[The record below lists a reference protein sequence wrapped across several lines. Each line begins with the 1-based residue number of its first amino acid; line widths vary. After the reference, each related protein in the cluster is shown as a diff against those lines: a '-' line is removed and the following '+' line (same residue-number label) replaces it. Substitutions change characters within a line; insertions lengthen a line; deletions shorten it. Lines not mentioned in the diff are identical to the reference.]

1 MKDCL
6 SVFGCKGLNYG
17 SPHAS
22 LLKKKK
28 DLFNLAPKITQ
39 MEGAKAGLITVCL
52 FVCLSEIL
60 TALATRSKAI
70 PNTVKEKNGL
80 CSPRCDWCTEG
91 HRMGQKWAL
100 SLEYFVARIARPLTF
115 NTFYFLRLGRFCFC

>member
-1 MKDCL
+1 
-6 SVFGCKGLNYG
+6 
-17 SPHAS
+17 
-22 LLKKKK
+22 
-28 DLFNLAPKITQ
+28 
-39 MEGAKAGLITVCL
+39 MEGAKARLITVCL

-80 CSPRCDWCTEG
+80 CSPRCGWYTEG
-91 HRMGQKWAL
+91 HQMGQKWAL

-115 NTFYFLRLGRFCFC
+115 NTFYFCVWGGFVFVNFLVQRRCAETSGMNMADANCAMPWL